1 MKIME
6 FMKKRKLMVV
16 ICCIATLIGG
26 VCICLALQPEAAQA
40 KAGSEK
46 HGRLE
51 TEAEGKDVPE
61 GKGQEEGERMAAGK
75 LEKGQKAR
83 GQIEDAA
90 SNNKE
95 STTASAGF
103 QSRSPGNGTSSRQG
117 KQEVTKESP
126 QTVHEHIWEPI
137 VELQEV
143 QEKRAVYGDKCNT
156 CNKDVTGYAEEH
168 ILGSNCM
175 GYSTDVFI
183 RYEYETVKKPVVV
196 GHRCG
201 CGVRK

>member
-26 VCICLALQPEAAQA
+26 ACICLAVQPETAQA
-40 KAGSEK
+40 KAGAEK

-51 TEAEGKDVPE
+51 TEAGDKDVTE
-61 GKGQEEGERMAAGK
+61 EKGQEKGKRMAAGK

-83 GQIEDAA
+83 GNTEDAA
-90 SNNKE
+90 SNNQE
-95 STTASAGF
+95 SATASTGF
-103 QSRSPGNGTSSRQG
+103 QSRNLGNGTSSGQG
-117 KQEVTKESP
+117 RQEVTKESP
-126 QTVHEHIWEPI
+126 QTIHEHIWEPI

-183 RYEYETVKKPVVV
+183 RYEYETVKKTVVV

-201 CGVRK
+201 CGARR